1 MTEVQAEFT
10 PEEEARIKWK
20 DLLLGTT
27 QVVVETAPVEEQIAE
42 AEVKDTVVAPKVVAP
57 EVEEDSPEAVLSQL
71 YKSMLK
77 GVKD

>member
-1 MTEVQAEFT
+1 MAEVQEEFT

-20 DLLLGTT
+20 NLLLGKTEA
-27 QVVVETAPVEEQIAE
+27 VVEPAPVEEEIAE
-42 AEVKDTVVAPKVVAP
+42 TEVESTVVVP
-57 EVEEDSPEAVLSQL
+57 EVIEDSPEAVLSQL